1 MCPQRIDKR
10 YVSEVA
16 LDDRRGILLMRWYV
30 EVDKDGKDLDGY
42 QDKRCAGYRLTSD
55 NNGDP
60 FRWMSNYQVLL
71 PIEMAVRSHPSCKMH
86 RVHATD
92 LKLVE
97 ERFAAVKGGATA
109 EGEAPQRRHG
119 PAAVAPDAATPGAAT
134 PSAAETQA
142 ATQKA
147 ADLRG
152 AARAE
157 SLSRREAARKA
168 QLEADAT
175 KKARKRKH

>member
-1 MCPQRIDKR
+1 MCMCPQRIDKR

-71 PIEMAVRSHPSCKMH
+71 PVEMAVRSHPSCKMH

-97 ERFAAVKGGATA
+97 ERFATVKGSATA
-109 EGEAPQRRHG
+109 DGEALESQHQPVAAAAQAALPPS
-119 PAAVAPDAATPGAAT
+119 PADKQATIKK
-134 PSAAETQA
+134 AAE
-142 ATQKA
+142 
-147 ADLRG
+147 LRG

-157 SLSRREAARKA
+157 SVSRREAARKA
-168 QLEADAT
+168 QLEADAA
-175 KKARKRKH
+175 KKSKKRRA